1 MKFPFLPKKK
11 KKKVIKYVQY
21 VQYFSNVYPSKKKK
35 PDRLCKPKSSKIA
48 PKSRSPE
55 LLILD
60 NKQLNSQR
68 IITLIKKKK
77 KKSNTQS
84 FDLEK
89 KK

>member
-1 MKFPFLPKKK
+1 MSNIFLTYTQVK
-11 KKKVIKYVQY
+11 
-21 VQYFSNVYPSKKKK
+21 KKKK

-48 PKSRSPE
+48 PKSRSLE

-60 NKQLNSQR
+60 NKQLNSQH
-68 IITLIKKKK
+68 IITLIKKKKKK

-89 KK
+89 KNDTRNT

>member
-1 MKFPFLPKKK
+1 MLYNMSNIFLTYTQ
-11 KKKVIKYVQY
+11 V
-21 VQYFSNVYPSKKKK
+21 KKKK

-48 PKSRSPE
+48 PKSRSQE

-60 NKQLNSQR
+60 NKQLNSQH

-77 KKSNTQS
+77 KNQTHNH
-84 FDLEK
+84 LTWK